1 MTGFLFFNMSV
12 IVSVY
17 KRDLENH
24 KDLSHQLT
32 GLSTQINELEEACV
46 YLPAPGKLMEFIRLL
61 DAYRVTYGIHSDTEP
76 SFE

>member
-1 MTGFLFFNMSV
+1 MSV
-12 IVSVY
+12 NVSVD
-17 KRDLENH
+17 KKDLETH

-32 GLSTQINELEEACV
+32 GLSMQIKELEEACI

-61 DAYRVTYGIHSDTEP
+61 DKYRVTYGIHSDTEP